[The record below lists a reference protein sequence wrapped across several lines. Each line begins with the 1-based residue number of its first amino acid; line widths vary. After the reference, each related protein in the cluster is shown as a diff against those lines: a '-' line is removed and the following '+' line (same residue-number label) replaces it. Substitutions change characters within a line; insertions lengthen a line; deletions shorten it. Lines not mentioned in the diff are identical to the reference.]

1 MAFCILNAV
10 KNSHENT
17 KDPKIQHITM
27 FAFIPLGKKN
37 GFTKKGEGEKYS
49 SFFVKKVYD
58 KVKSDRGSR
67 RERQAEQSNGECDQ

>member
-17 KDPKIQHITM
+17 KYPKIQHITM

-37 GFTKKGEGEKYS
+37 GFTKKIANN
-49 SFFVKKVYD
+49 D
-58 KVKSDRGSR
+58 AITDAAKSKHKTTV
-67 RERQAEQSNGECDQ
+67 ELK